1 MSSTTKVLPFAA
13 VWPGMDKI
21 TGINTT
27 ALDGIQTNL
36 RKLHEAAHEIATAPA
51 TRRGAHGAR
60 RALVEMIEA
69 QRAIEASA
77 VVLRRANDAFDSV
90 LDALRS

>member
-1 MSSTTKVLPFAA
+1 MAKVSARRA
-13 VWPGMDKI
+13 VPTGMDKI

-36 RKLHEAAHEIATAPA
+36 RKLHEAAHKIASAPA
-51 TRRGAHGAR
+51 RGAEPVELVEP
-60 RALVEMIEA
+60 LVEMIEA
-69 QRAIEASA
+69 QRGIEASA
-77 VVLRRANDAFDSV
+77 AVLRRADDAFDSV

>member
-1 MSSTTKVLPFAA
+1 MSSAAKVLPVAA
-13 VWPGMDKI
+13 VPVGMDKI

-36 RKLHEAAHEIATAPA
+36 RKLNEAAQQIASAPA
-51 TRRGAHGAR
+51 RGVEPVEVAES
-60 RALVEMIEA
+60 LVQMIEA

>member
-1 MSSTTKVLPFAA
+1 
-13 VWPGMDKI
+13 MDKI

-36 RKLHEAAHEIATAPA
+36 RKLREAAHEIATAPA
-51 TRRGAHGAR
+51 RGAEPTELAEP
-60 RALVEMIEA
+60 LVEMLEA

-77 VVLRRANDAFDSV
+77 AVLRRANDAFDSV
-90 LDALRS
+90 LGAPRS